1 MTYIAVNEEQYHL
14 QQLEAME
21 SIRNKFDRTTSDEWY
36 VRKQEI
42 ERAEKMGLPEDFIS
56 QLKKDNV

>member
-21 SIRNKFDRTTSDEWY
+21 SVRNKFDRTTNDEWY
-36 VRKQEI
+36 
-42 ERAEKMGLPEDFIS
+42 ERNKLIAQSVMMGLPEDFIS